1 MRVYLLNTLSNDN
14 LLNRTKFKANA
25 NYKSNIFKMMVSVL
39 DRMENLVGR
48 GENAGFQD
56 QAACFVQPDLD
67 LCWPQSQM
75 YL

>member
-1 MRVYLLNTLSNDN
+1 
-14 LLNRTKFKANA
+14 
-25 NYKSNIFKMMVSVL
+25 MMISVL

-48 GENAGFQD
+48 GENAGFKD